1 MPRTKQTTGAPAA
14 PAPAS
19 TAPHERIAELEREMK
34 DRLASRDQEV
44 ADLNRELDEKIRTI
58 GERDQQIADLNG
70 EIARLGADKSGMET
84 EIHNQRQRIDEL
96 QGLVGQ
102 ANRQVAQQRDQ
113 IERSRTERAPTFP
126 AVFFALKKGQEYDG
140 PESLDERL
148 CETPEEWEA
157 LQDEGRVTGRRWVGN
172 HALLQQS

>member
-1 MPRTKQTTGAPAA
+1 MPRAKQTPGAPAA
-14 PAPAS
+14 PAPIDPDALQ
-19 TAPHERIAELEREMK
+19 ARIDELLQENTDLRGT
-34 DRLASRDQEV
+34 LA
-44 ADLNRELDEKIRTI
+44 
-58 GERDQQIADLNG
+58 ERDQQITDLNG

-84 EIHNQRQRIDEL
+84 EIHNQRLRIDEL

-102 ANRQVAQQRDQ
+102 ANRQVAEQRDQ

-126 AVFFALKKGQEYDG
+126 AVFFAVKKGEEYNGQE
-140 PESLDERL
+140 SCDERL